1 MKKQRDSRVNAD
13 NDFPLKN
20 LKVVITRMYCR
31 QHTELKFPKST
42 PVSFLG
48 ENIHLINALINGS
61 LRAEIRDD
69 LYFLHIESHN
79 LHI

>member
-13 NDFPLKN
+13 NDFSLKN
-20 LKVVITRMYCR
+20 LKEVITRMYCR

-48 ENIHLINALINGS
+48 ENIHLINAFDRKVKEFNDQTIKL
-61 LRAEIRDD
+61 LP
-69 LYFLHIESHN
+69 
-79 LHI
+79 